1 MAFSEDAFEDD
12 RGANPLIATSIEQVA
27 RIQCF
32 GGRVTLVLFFVNI
45 PRIVCG
51 CGGFIF
57 PEYQVEHI
65 LAVVHAEFFI
75 DVRDVGF
82 HGAE

>member
-1 MAFSEDAFEDD
+1 M
-12 RGANPLIATSIEQVA
+12 
-27 RIQCF
+27 IQCP
-32 GGRVTLVLFFVNI
+32 GGWVALVLFFVNI

-65 LAVVHAEFFI
+65 LAVVHAEFFNMSRTLSI
-75 DVRDVGF
+75 GNEGPRAVNLALGPIYLGRNSR
-82 HGAE
+82 

>member
-1 MAFSEDAFEDD
+1 M
-12 RGANPLIATSIEQVA
+12 
-27 RIQCF
+27 IQCP
-32 GGRVTLVLFFVNI
+32 GGWVALVLFFVNI

-65 LAVVHAEFFI
+65 RIQVEHILAVVHAEFFV

-82 HGAE
+82 HGAERQGCFV